1 MRQLWIHIGTPKTGS
16 TALQRYSWQRNKY
29 LNSKG
34 VSFLVRRTRASYN
47 DMGIALRGHN
57 VEDAA
62 KIGEEIK
69 ARIAGSDAD
78 KLVISSEMLTGGDP
92 GILRDAIAMEE
103 TFDTKIIAYFRRQD
117 RYFEGNYKQ
126 KMKTGKVAPGFDN
139 YLAKFGTNAGQYGRI
154 IKIWEN
160 AFPEAEFVFRRF
172 EPARFPKGDVIR
184 DFLGLLGLDIDADDK
199 LPSEETANPTP
210 DIDML
215 DLMQIVVRMPE
226 LDARRVFRTMPVADL
241 PRFKGRAM
249 SNAQARNLLFQ
260 FEAENEALRQRFFPD
275 DDVLFDSSD
284 LHGPEPAI
292 ATPSFTDDQRLM
304 IEELLKSIVVNVGK
318 KAR

>member
-16 TALQRYSWQRNKY
+16 TALQRYSWQRSKY

-34 VSFLVRRTRASYN
+34 VSFLVRRSRASYN
-47 DMGIALRGHN
+47 DMGVAIRGRN
-57 VEDAA
+57 VDEAT

-92 GILRDAIAMEE
+92 GILRDAIAMDE

-139 YLAKFGTNAGQYGRI
+139 YLAKFGTDAGHYGRVI
-154 IKIWEN
+154 DIWEN

-199 LPSEETANPTP
+199 LPSQEAANPTP

-215 DLMQIVVRMPE
+215 DLMQIVVRMPD
-226 LDARRVFRTMPVADL
+226 LDARKVFRTMPVADL

-249 SNAQARNLLFQ
+249 SNAQARDLLVQ
-260 FEAENEALRQRFFPD
+260 FEAENDALRQRFFPD
-275 DDVLFDSSD
+275 EDGLFDSSD
-284 LHGPEPAI
+284 LDGPEPAI
-292 ATPSFTDDQRLM
+292 ATPSFTEDQRVM
-304 IEELLKSIVVNVGK
+304 IEELLKSVVINVGK
-318 KAR
+318 NKR